1 LINKRL
7 LIAAITFFALS
18 IDFAHGQ
25 DLAKKNQHE
34 QALALN
40 KSGQFLEAAKI
51 LHALM
56 LSHPE
61 IERYKLDYIAVL
73 SNAKRC
79 DDVIAISKGNYA
91 AKAPPYV
98 QIAIFSCYAD
108 TQEFSKTENFV
119 RSILKIQG
127 KNEALI
133 LRMTALARERKEFQ
147 SANYWSERFLKDY
160 PNNISAWEMRAGVL
174 QDMGNRF
181 AALHIY
187 EDIKK
192 LRPSNQNI
200 QENIIQILLDMG
212 MPHLA
217 LELINNKKWYASN
230 TQRLRAIHD
239 SGAVNLRWG
248 IADSAVA
255 PNRFTSTDIG
265 IETLNNSLAYAKS
278 IQANS
283 DRIASIQYDLI
294 VAYTK
299 RKQWDKSLAIYDEL
313 SSIGNIIPDYALSA
327 VAASYSGKL
336 QYAKAGN
343 ILQTLYAKKPDDLDI
358 GLDLY
363 FNLVDQDQF
372 AAAKPILDKLTSQLK
387 VYPKYLPKRSFD
399 YTRAMIEA
407 VNFEAYQE
415 KYQEANSKLIPL
427 LSDIPSNSD
436 LLKTA
441 GSLSQSQDMHQAS
454 ANYFEIAAKQDPQD
468 VEAKI
473 GYANAR
479 MSQGD
484 IPTFIATVHELMP
497 GYSDI
502 NSVKN
507 ASERLDMF
515 QEGYVTGN
523 FVLGNGDYL
532 GQTNNNRTS
541 DLRVY
546 SAPINDNFRG
556 FARYRDLNSGP
567 AISVT
572 DQGAGGGLRYT
583 GINQDA
589 EVELGSSGY
598 LRAEGTQTLN
608 DYWAISASFEK
619 NAFYLMPGS
628 LYAIS
633 GGNVGGINVNWKNGH
648 GTNAMIGYRY
658 WSLTNNN
665 KQEIYGNVNQRLLTE
680 YNYKLD
686 LSGWVG
692 NQQNSNSN
700 VGYFSPSNQT
710 AYTGTLNLRI
720 LQWRDIATKKYDFW
734 HRFYASYGVVTQ
746 AGYSTLPM
754 NNYGYGQ
761 DFNIGDR
768 RTLSWGVGK
777 TRFPF
782 DGARSSY
789 ITGYLNF
796 ESRF

>member
-1 LINKRL
+1 MINKHL
-7 LIAAITFFALS
+7 LIAAITLFALS
-18 IDFAHGQ
+18 IDLAHGQ
-25 DLAKKNQHE
+25 DLAKKNQYE

-61 IERYKLDYIAVL
+61 IERYKSDYIAVL
-73 SNAKRC
+73 GNAKRC

-119 RSILKIQG
+119 QSVLKIQG
-127 KNEALI
+127 KNQALV

-160 PNNISAWEMRAGVL
+160 PNNMSAWEMRAGVL
-174 QDMGNRF
+174 QDVGNRF
-181 AALHIY
+181 AALQIY

-192 LRPSNQNI
+192 LQPSNQNI
-200 QENIIQILLDMG
+200 QENIIQVLLDMG

-217 LELINNKKWYASN
+217 LELINNKKWYASI

-248 IADSAVA
+248 AADSAVA
-255 PNRFTSTDIG
+255 PNRFNSVNSG
-265 IETLNNSLAYAKS
+265 ISALTEALNYAKA
-278 IQANS
+278 IN
-283 DRIASIQYDLI
+283 ASKDQLNAIKYDFI
-294 VAYTK
+294 VAYYK
-299 RKQWDKSLAIYDEL
+299 KKEWKKSVEKYQELLRDEAP
-313 SSIGNIIPDYALSA
+313 IPDYALKA
-327 VAASYSGKL
+327 AAASFSGVRE
-336 QYAKAGN
+336 YAKSEE
-343 ILQTLYAKKPDDLDI
+343 ILRKLNVKNPTDLDI
-358 GLDLY
+358 QFALY
-363 FNLVDQDQF
+363 FSLVDQDKF
-372 AAAKPILDKLTSQLK
+372 SAAKPILENIIKELKLRPKFSTEDGLNYTS
-387 VYPKYLPKRSFD
+387 
-399 YTRAMIEA
+399 AMIEA
-407 VNFEAYQE
+407 VNFEGYQE
-415 KYQEANSKLIPL
+415 RYQAANLKLLPL
-427 LSDIPSNSD
+427 LSEIPSNAD
-436 LLKTA
+436 LLKSA
-441 GSLSQSQDMHQAS
+441 GSLRQSQDMHHA
-454 ANYFEIAAKQDPQD
+454 AADYYKIAAKQDPQD

-484 IPTFIATVHELMP
+484 IPTFIATVHELRP
-497 GYSDI
+497 DYSDI

-507 ASERLDMF
+507 ASERLDIF

-567 AISVT
+567 AISVA
-572 DQGAGGGLRYT
+572 DQGVGGGLRYT
-583 GINQDA
+583 GINQEA
-589 EVELGSSGY
+589 EVEVGSSGY
-598 LRAEGTQTLN
+598 LRAEGTQTLS
-608 DYWAISASFEK
+608 DYWAVSASFEK

-633 GGNVGGINVNWKNGH
+633 GGNVGGINVNWKNGN

-680 YNYKLD
+680 YNYNLD

-710 AYTGTLNLRI
+710 AYTSTLNLRV
-720 LQWRDIATKKYDFW
+720 LQWRDITTKKYDFW

-768 RTLSWGVGK
+768 RTLSWSVGK

-782 DGARSSY
+782 DGEKSSY

-796 ESRF
+796 EARF